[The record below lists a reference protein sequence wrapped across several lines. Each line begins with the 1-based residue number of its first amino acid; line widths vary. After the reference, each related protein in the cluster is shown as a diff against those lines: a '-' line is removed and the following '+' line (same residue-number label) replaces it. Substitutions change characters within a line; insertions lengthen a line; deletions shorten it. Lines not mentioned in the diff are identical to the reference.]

1 MSTKIALFREGE
13 LVQVDKPL
21 ELYSNPRNLYVAD
34 FIGNPSIN
42 FVEAEGTVTAS
53 GLSVDGIMGHLE
65 FPKEDMT
72 AQAPASG
79 KLKVIL
85 GVRPEQITISRTQS
99 APNQVEAHV
108 YAGMPAGSETLVSV
122 RVGEEKLVTVKE
134 LGSTHYS
141 GDETVYISFDPKKIN
156 VFDAASE
163 ELIKYSR

>member
-1 MSTKIALFREGE
+1 
-13 LVQVDKPL
+13 
-21 ELYSNPRNLYVAD
+21 
-34 FIGNPSIN
+34 
-42 FVEAEGTVTAS
+42 
-53 GLSVDGIMGHLE
+53 
-65 FPKEDMT
+65 MT

-85 GVRPEQITISRTQS
+85 GIRPEQITISRTQD

-122 RVGEEKLVTVKE
+122 RVGGEKLVTVKE

>member
-1 MSTKIALFREGE
+1 
-13 LVQVDKPL
+13 
-21 ELYSNPRNLYVAD
+21 
-34 FIGNPSIN
+34 
-42 FVEAEGTVTAS
+42 
-53 GLSVDGIMGHLE
+53 
-65 FPKEDMT
+65 MT

-85 GVRPEQITISRTQS
+85 GVRPEQITISRTR
-99 APNQVEAHV
+99 APRTRWRPTCTRVCPQVRD
-108 YAGMPAGSETLVSV
+108 AGFRPG
-122 RVGEEKLVTVKE
+122 GEEKLVTVKE